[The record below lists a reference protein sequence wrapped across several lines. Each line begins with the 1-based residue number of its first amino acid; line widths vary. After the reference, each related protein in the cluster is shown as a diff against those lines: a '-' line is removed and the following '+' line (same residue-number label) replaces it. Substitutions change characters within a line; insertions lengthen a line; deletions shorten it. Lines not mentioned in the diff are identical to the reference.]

1 MRHGTTGRGAALDV
15 YIRATRRAGRT
26 ALDAVARVGEG
37 RRVAAGLRC
46 LAERHADNTNII
58 TVRER
63 RERVIIVAAS
73 EGGAWS
79 GRRAEVQ
86 VPVTWSPDRPGDP
99 LVDEEADTALLYV
112 SGSDGAVHRYEL
124 PLALGAWALA
134 GALDRCGELI
144 ACRTGLVPACEV
156 GGYLDPVHG
165 RAGRGLFRALGMQ
178 HLFETARQDGC
189 AWNRDR
195 GPAPFAPA
203 PERRPLVLGRERPWS
218 AEDYVPPAGRTVTDP
233 LDLPARGAVCP
244 LWIRD
249 GARTGITVPV
259 HLDVPFGCDHPVIEW
274 ERRETSPLT
283 TALADAWII
292 CAAWAS
298 TLREA
303 GATTADDGAIT
314 LTAAEKIRYRRT
326 GARCWRRHRCGLMTI
341 LPEEDEEP
349 EEDEDERAEE
359 DGPAGAQGD
368 DIPQWERDLLGL

>member
-15 YIRATRRAGRT
+15 YIRATRRAGCT

-79 GRRAEVQ
+79 GRQAEVQ

-134 GALDRCGELI
+134 GALDKCGELI

-165 RAGRGLFRALGMQ
+165 RAGRGLFRA
-178 HLFETARQDGC
+178 
-189 AWNRDR
+189 W
-195 GPAPFAPA
+195 
-203 PERRPLVLGRERPWS
+203 
-218 AEDYVPPAGRTVTDP
+218 
-233 LDLPARGAVCP
+233 
-244 LWIRD
+244 
-249 GARTGITVPV
+249 
-259 HLDVPFGCDHPVIEW
+259 
-274 ERRETSPLT
+274 
-283 TALADAWII
+283 
-292 CAAWAS
+292 
-298 TLREA
+298 
-303 GATTADDGAIT
+303 
-314 LTAAEKIRYRRT
+314 
-326 GARCWRRHRCGLMTI
+326 
-341 LPEEDEEP
+341 
-349 EEDEDERAEE
+349 
-359 DGPAGAQGD
+359 
-368 DIPQWERDLLGL
+368 